1 MPETPFNFSSP
12 SELKHRFQP
21 EIQKVH
27 VKIKL
32 LDTVE
37 SGGGGILKF
46 VISSLFLFEEEFL
59 TQKLPN
65 ERSKKVDSKQVLR
78 LVILESSP
86 FLVPCCNI

>member
-1 MPETPFNFSSP
+1 M
-12 SELKHRFQP
+12 
-21 EIQKVH
+21 
-27 VKIKL
+27 
-32 LDTVE
+32 
-37 SGGGGILKF
+37 KF

-59 TQKLPN
+59 TQKLAN